1 MSTPG
6 SDSGS
11 RKRRQLTG
19 ANDNSMNKENSLLDD
34 LWEPPNEL
42 PSWEDLV
49 AEVETVEKTSKGL
62 ILVYLIWYVSLWTS
76 RN

>member
-1 MSTPG
+1 
-6 SDSGS
+6 
-11 RKRRQLTG
+11 
-19 ANDNSMNKENSLLDD
+19 MNKENSLLDD

-62 ILVYLIWYVSLWTS
+62 ILVYLIWYVSLCTS